1 MKEIKCR
8 YNDYFDLI
16 LKNVSED
23 GFVQEETRCNYIY
36 KDSFIHKY
44 VRHIDAF
51 DLDKSY
57 FEYII
62 FKRENKKDIIYTYI
76 KKDVLNRVLICK
88 EIDYINIYNYDKM
101 EFISVKFNN
110 NKIDLMKKHKILDY
124 ENNYIDI
131 LELSNKSLN
140 TYRFKVINYETYKGY
155 TNISTIDKYILN
167 FDNLNF
173 NDLLYFSDENINYD
187 NLDNIFFE
195 ILNIINSDKYYNK
208 KYYKYT
214 YTYDDNNPNIVAD
227 ESCEYIENG
236 DFYKILFIN
245 HFGTTYHTV
254 MDNGDYNFKVFN
266 IKRFKNTIECDIQS
280 ISENVLFHA
289 VYKDDTLIELYDKK
303 LGTYIT
309 QMVHDDTRKIDIVD
323 IKNPNLLHFSCIIS
337 DIINFNK
344 INIYN
349 EKYKNTIHNYYMDN
363 VLLSSRHNNYKSNDD
378 IIIYSESNSHI
389 SYTVKIKNDDI
400 IISECI
406 IDNGLEFITTKTYE
420 PCGDYSSII
429 DLQSAKEYS
438 DKCKLKNH
446 VEVFYQI
453 LSHNNKIML
462 NYKQY

>member
-23 GFVQEETRCNYIY
+23 GYVQEETRCNYIY

-62 FKRENKKDIIYTYI
+62 FKRENKNNTIYQYIRKDA
-76 KKDVLNRVLICK
+76 LNRILVSK
-88 EIDYINIYNYDKM
+88 EMDYINIFNYDKM

-124 ENNYIDI
+124 SNNHIDI

-187 NLDNIFFE
+187 HLDNIFFK
-195 ILNIINSDKYYNK
+195 ILNIIDSDKYYNK

-214 YTYDDNNPNIVAD
+214 YNYNDNNPNIVTD

-236 DFYKILFIN
+236 DFYKTLFTN
-245 HFGTTYHTV
+245 DFNTTYHTV
-254 MDNGDYNFKVFN
+254 MDNGNYNFKVFN
-266 IKRFKNTIECDIQS
+266 IKQFKNTIECDIES
-280 ISENVLFHA
+280 ISEDVLFHA
-289 VYKDDTLIELYDKK
+289 VYKDDILIELYDKK

-309 QMVHDDTRKIDIVD
+309 QMVHDGTKKIDIVD
-323 IKNPNLLHFSCIIS
+323 IKNPSLLHFSSIIS

-378 IIIYSESNSHI
+378 IVIYSESNSHI
-389 SYTVKIKNDDI
+389 SYSVKIKNDDLV
-400 IISECI
+400 ISECI

-446 VEVFYQI
+446 VEAFYQI
-453 LSHNNKIML
+453 LSDNNKIML
-462 NYKQY
+462 NYTQY